1 VDPDAAPE
9 PAPPRPF
16 FRRHIWKLLPL
27 LILVVGGGGFA
38 LWILAALKFTYSSGD
53 RVGYLQKISRR
64 GWICRTWEGELAMS
78 PVPGSIPQ
86 MFDFTIPEDAVAKKV
101 ADLEGHKVAL
111 HYEEK
116 KGLPNSCFG
125 DTRYFITDV
134 RLLEP

>member
-1 VDPDAAPE
+1 VNPDAAPE
-9 PAPPRPF
+9 PAPPRSF

-27 LILVVGGGGFA
+27 LILVVGGGGVA
-38 LWILAALKFTYSSGD
+38 LWILAALKFSYSSGD
-53 RVGYLQKISRR
+53 RIGYLQKISKR

-134 RLLEP
+134 RRLEP

>member
-1 VDPDAAPE
+1 
-9 PAPPRPF
+9 
-16 FRRHIWKLLPL
+16 
-27 LILVVGGGGFA
+27 
-38 LWILAALKFTYSSGD
+38 
-53 RVGYLQKISRR
+53 
-64 GWICRTWEGELAMS
+64 
-78 PVPGSIPQ
+78 

-125 DTRYFITDV
+125 DTRYFITNV